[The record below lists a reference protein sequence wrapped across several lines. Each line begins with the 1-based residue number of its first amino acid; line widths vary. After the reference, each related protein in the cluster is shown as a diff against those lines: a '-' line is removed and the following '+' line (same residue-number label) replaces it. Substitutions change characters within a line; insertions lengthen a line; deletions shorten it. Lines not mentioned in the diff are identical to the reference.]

1 MQNELS
7 KQPVLTIYA
16 MSTNPKSNVQLY
28 QVALAIGNSY
38 NLKEMISESLAGY
51 QKYLDC
57 NACAVLQYK
66 KMLEGDFYRIDEIV
80 EPNNKILT
88 DIVPIDSD
96 FIPNH
101 LSTANL
107 KELWEK
113 MPVCINHKE
122 NVCIY
127 VMSLPDFGFIL
138 LRKTNGYYTPEELL
152 AIGELNLKLAKCALQ
167 CRISDELTE
176 CLTKY
181 DNLINLIPE
190 MIFETDIKGNL
201 LFTNDVAK
209 KVMGLEEVLQ
219 SGIVYNVFDFIH
231 KKDIARAKSNLQKAL
246 TTNIFPPREYMLTTT
261 RGENIETILYTSQIV
276 DKGNVV
282 GIRGV
287 VLDITDRKNIERKI
301 REKSEKLEMV
311 LLGSDAGLWDWNVLT
326 DEFFFNDR
334 WSTMLGYEPTEI
346 TPNKEVWVNLFHPQD
361 KEIFKTEINK
371 LLRGEIPFI
380 ATDLRIKSKNDGYK
394 WISESARIVEHDDLG
409 NVVRVIGIH
418 IDITDAKL
426 AQETLKNSLL
436 QQELI
441 SGIAISLNSL
451 ENFDDKINIV
461 LRVIGEYLNV
471 SRVYVFQDNED
482 GDKTSNTNEWCN
494 KGIRS
499 EKDSLQNVHY
509 STIPSWRK
517 IIEERGM
524 LFCDDTTTLPND
536 IRKLTDAENILSI
549 IEYPLYTEGKY
560 AGFIGFDE
568 CVQKREWTKWEL
580 ELLKTIT
587 GIIANAIERQ
597 KIDIVLKNSYSTN
610 KAIIDSLPDRLLHVT
625 NNGIL
630 INFNRVECGFCSN
643 VQIKV
648 GEHINSILPLE
659 GVKIIEEGIQ
669 ACVGQGSIM
678 REAKFE
684 KDGDELYFEFSFSE
698 SADKTVIILARN
710 ITNRRRSEES
720 IRYNE
725 VKFRELFDL
734 MPLGMAFNDFETGQ
748 YIDCNQEL
756 LDQLG
761 YSRQELMAQSFWN
774 ISPNKYIKT
783 EGQQLK
789 RLLKTGRY
797 GPYEKEL
804 IRRDGSRYP
813 VELAGFITKDRNGRN
828 LFCSSIKDLTSDK
841 QHIANLQQSEEKFR
855 ELFELS
861 PIGLVFCDIETGAFL
876 DCNENILKQTGY
888 TRNEFLRLTLWDI
901 TPAEYGNLNSK
912 SFETLKKTGKYGPIE
927 KEYLRKDGSRY
938 PISVSGFLTK
948 DKSGKQVVCAN
959 IQDLTDTKTK
969 NEKLRKSEE
978 KFRGLFELSPIGI
991 CQNDFRTKKYLDW
1004 NDSLLNM
1011 VGYSREEFVD
1021 LDYWDTTPIEFAEEE
1036 DRIEFQ
1042 ILRDG
1047 YYNSYEKE
1055 FIAKDGRRIPVLLT
1069 GFLIHDSQGRELVWS
1084 SIQDISELKKR
1095 AEQLTVSEQKFRG
1108 LFEQLPIG
1116 VALTDNTTAAYL
1128 ECNNAFLA
1136 MLGYTAEE
1144 IIGHYY
1150 WDITPIECTE
1160 IDKQITEQL
1169 NSTGHFGPFEKV
1181 YTKKTGEQIPVVL
1194 NGYLSVNF
1202 EGKPV
1207 VWTAIQDIS
1216 VLKKNEFDLR
1226 RSEEKFRNFVENASD
1241 IILSTSLQGHTLYV
1255 SPNITKMLGYSQE
1268 EFMKMPLHQYVNSE
1282 DLKNYF
1288 KLVKD
1293 YQIRGIPSENMEY
1306 RMLHKNGEWRWVQVT
1321 TSVNRDSNGNLY
1333 SISIL
1338 RDFTKDKIA
1347 QEQLKR
1353 LSLVASKTTNTIVI
1367 TDKNKRITWINE
1379 AFSTLTGYTY
1389 EEVIGKD
1396 PGKILQG
1403 SGTSIRDIEIINN
1416 GLKSGKAFRSEIY
1429 NYTKTG
1435 RGYWIEI
1442 YFTPIYDDTDQITSY
1457 IAVEN
1462 DITERKNNEEQI
1474 IKLTKGI
1481 ENSPTIVVITDKEGN
1496 IEYVNN
1502 RFVEITG
1509 YTMPE
1514 VLGKTPR
1521 ILKSGFQSRKLY
1533 EDLWNT
1539 IKSGDNWKGE
1549 LYNMKKD
1556 GSYYWELATISPIL
1570 NANNE
1575 ITHYIAIKE
1584 DITERKK
1591 LYEEVLSALE
1601 KAEKATRAKSEF
1613 LATMSHEIRTPMN
1626 GVIGMTSLLA
1636 KTPLTEEQLDFV
1648 NTIRN
1653 SGDAL
1658 LSIINDILDFSK
1670 IESGRMEMD
1679 IYPFDIRQ
1687 CVEDVID
1694 LFWVKAN
1701 QKAIY
1706 LNYTVSPT
1714 INRQLL
1720 GDVTRLRQVL
1730 VNLVGNAIK
1739 FTEKG
1744 FVKISI
1750 IKLDEDKT
1758 SRSIKLCFK
1767 IEDSGLGIAED
1778 KIVKLF
1784 SPFSQIDSSITRRF
1798 GGTGL
1803 GLAITKRLVEL
1814 MGGYIKVEST
1824 ENVGSCFS
1832 FEINFK
1838 YSDLED
1844 ASANGRSFASLKIF
1858 EDIAD
1863 QSVGTTLTN
1872 LLQALGVAVVQSE
1885 QAASV
1890 IFTDKETYQQ
1900 STTPVV
1906 FLKNMD
1912 CKIDEENSYFTI
1924 ITLPLKIASV
1934 KNGLQKMFVKPHP
1947 ILRKAAVDMSEET
1960 LAQRVPIS
1968 ILVAEDNTINQ
1979 KLMNKSLSFYGYT
1992 ADIAAN
1998 GLEVIQALERQPYD
2012 LIFMDL
2018 QMPEMDGLEATKQI
2032 VSRYK
2037 DSRPVI
2043 VAMTA
2048 SALGVDKEA
2057 CFEAGMD
2064 DYVSKPIKIDVLEE
2078 MIVKWCGGGKI
2089 RASNNQVF

>member
-1 MQNELS
+1 
-7 KQPVLTIYA
+7 
-16 MSTNPKSNVQLY
+16 MSSFQLY

-38 NLKEMISESLAGY
+38 NLKDMISESLAGY
-51 QKYLDC
+51 LKYLDC

-66 KMLEGDFYRIDEIV
+66 KMSEGDFICIDEIV
-80 EPNNKILT
+80 EPYGKTLK
-88 DIVPIDSD
+88 DLFPINLD
-96 FIPNH
+96 FLPRR
-101 LSTANL
+101 LSPDNL
-107 KELWEK
+107 KGLLAK
-113 MPVCINHKE
+113 TPVYFTHLKDGS
-122 NVCIY
+122 IY
-127 VMSLPDFGFIL
+127 VMSLPHFGFIL
-138 LRKTNGYYTPEELL
+138 LHKKNGIYTPEELL

-167 CRISDELTE
+167 CKVSDELTE
-176 CLTKY
+176 CLSKY

-209 KVMGLEEVLQ
+209 KAMGLEEGLQ
-219 SGIVYNVFDFIH
+219 SGVVYNVFDFIH
-231 KKDIARAKSNLQKAL
+231 KKDIARAKSNLQRVL
-246 TTNIFPPREYMLTTT
+246 TTNDVSPREYMLSTT
-261 RGENIETILYTSQIV
+261 RGEIMETLFYTSRIV
-276 DKGNVV
+276 DKDKVV

-287 VLDITDRKNIERKI
+287 VLDITERKSIEKKI
-301 REKSEKLEMV
+301 REKSDKLEMV
-311 LLGSDAGLWDWNVLT
+311 LLGSDAGLWDWNVST
-326 DEFFFNDR
+326 DEFFSNDR
-334 WSTMLGYEPTEI
+334 WSTMLGYEPREI
-346 TPNKEVWVNLFHPQD
+346 KLNKETWANLLHPD
-361 KEIFKTEINK
+361 DNAKFKANIKN
-371 LLRGEIPFI
+371 LLNGEIPLI
-380 ATDLRIKSKNDGYK
+380 STELRIRTKDNSYK
-394 WISESARIVEHDDLG
+394 WISERARIVERDDSG
-409 NVVRVIGIH
+409 NAVRIIGTH

-426 AQETLKNSLL
+426 AQEILKQSLL

-451 ENFDDKINIV
+451 EDFDDKINFALSV
-461 LRVIGEYLNV
+461 VGEHLNV
-471 SRVYVFQDNED
+471 SRVYVFLDNEN

-499 EKDSLQNVHY
+499 EKDALQNLCY
-509 STIPSWRK
+509 DTIPSWRK
-517 IIEERGM
+517 IIEESGM
-524 LFCDDTTTLPND
+524 LFCDDIATLPDD
-536 IRKLTDAENILSI
+536 IRKLTETENILSI
-549 IEYPLYTEGKY
+549 IEYPLYVEGKY

-587 GIIANAIERQ
+587 GVIANAIERK
-597 KIDIVLKNSYSTN
+597 KIETVLKISYATN
-610 KAIIDSLPDRLLHVT
+610 KAIIDSIPDRILHVT

-630 INFNRVECGFCSN
+630 INFNRVECGFCNSTELK
-643 VQIKV
+643 I
-648 GEHINSILPLE
+648 GEHIHDNLPLE
-659 GVKIIEEGIQ
+659 GVKIIEEGIA

-678 REAKFE
+678 REVMFE
-684 KDGDELYFEFSFSE
+684 KDGESLYFEFRFSE
-698 SADKTVIILARN
+698 SSDKTIIILVRN
-710 ITNRRRSEES
+710 ITNRHRSEET

-725 VKFRELFDL
+725 AKFRELFEL

-748 YIDCNQEL
+748 YIDCNQEF

-804 IRRDGSRYP
+804 IRKDGSRYP
-813 VELAGFITKDRNGRN
+813 VELAGFMTKDRNGRN
-828 LFCSSIKDLTSDK
+828 IICSSIQDLTIDK
-841 QHIANLQQSEEKFR
+841 QRIAELERSEEKFR
-855 ELFELS
+855 ELFDLS
-861 PIGLVFCDIETGAFL
+861 PIGLLFCDIETGAFL
-876 DCNENILKQTGY
+876 DCNNNILKQTGY
-888 TRNEFLRLTLWDI
+888 TRKEFTALTLWNI
-901 TPAEYGNLNSK
+901 TPAEYSKLNTNT
-912 SFETLKKTGKYGPIE
+912 FEELKITGKYGPIE
-927 KEYLRKDGSRY
+927 KEYIRKNGSRY

-948 DKSGKQVVCAN
+948 DKTGKQVVCAN
-959 IQDLTDTKTK
+959 VQDLTEAKMKT
-969 NEKLRKSEE
+969 EKLRKSEE

-991 CQNDFRTKKYLDW
+991 CMTDFHTSKYLDW
-1004 NDSLLNM
+1004 NDSFLNM
-1011 VGYSREEFVD
+1011 IGYTREEFSN
-1021 LDYWDTTPIEFAEEE
+1021 LEYWDTTPVEFGKEER
-1036 DRIEFQ
+1036 RIA
-1042 ILRDG
+1042 ITLRKVG
-1047 YYNSYEKE
+1047 YYSSYEKE

-1069 GFLIHDSQGRELVWS
+1069 GFLIHDSNGRELVWS

-1095 AEQLTVSEQKFRG
+1095 EDQLTISEQKFRG

-1116 VALTDNTTAAYL
+1116 VTLTDNSSAAYL
-1128 ECNNAFLA
+1128 ECNNAFLH
-1136 MLGYTAEE
+1136 MLGYTADE

-1150 WDITPIECTE
+1150 WDITPVECAQ
-1160 IDKQITEQL
+1160 IDKQITDEL
-1169 NSTGHFGPFEKV
+1169 NSTGHFGPFEKIYV
-1181 YTKKTGEQIPVVL
+1181 KKSGERVPVIL

-1216 VLKKNEFDLR
+1216 ILKNNEFELR
-1226 RSEEKFRNFVENASD
+1226 RNEEKFRSFVENASD

-1255 SPNITKMLGYSQE
+1255 SPNIINMLGYTQE

-1282 DLKNYF
+1282 DLPNYF

-1338 RDFTKDKIA
+1338 RDFTKDKRA

-1367 TDKNKRITWINE
+1367 TDKDKRITWIND
-1379 AFSTLTGYTY
+1379 AFTILTGYTFD
-1389 EEVIGKD
+1389 EVIGQY
-1396 PGKILQG
+1396 PGRLLQG
-1403 SGTSIRDIEIINN
+1403 PATSKRDKDAIKN
-1416 GLKSGKAFRSEIY
+1416 GLKSGKPFRSEIY
-1429 NYTKTG
+1429 NYSKTG

-1442 YFTPIYDDTDQITSY
+1442 YTTPIYDSTDQITSY

-1474 IKLTKGI
+1474 AKLTKGI
-1481 ENSPTIVVITDKEGN
+1481 ENSPTIVLITDSNGK
-1496 IEYVNN
+1496 IEYVNS
-1502 RFVEITG
+1502 RFIEITG
-1509 YTMPE
+1509 YTMDE

-1521 ILKSGFQSRKLY
+1521 ILKSGFQNRKIY
-1533 EDLWNT
+1533 EDLWAT
-1539 IKSGDNWKGE
+1539 IKSGNNWKGE
-1549 LYNMKKD
+1549 LYNKKKD

-1575 ITHYIAIKE
+1575 ITHFIAIKE
-1584 DITERKK
+1584 DISERKQ
-1591 LYEEVLSALE
+1591 LYEEVLVSLE

-1636 KTPLTEEQLDFV
+1636 KTPLTEEQFDIV
-1648 NTIRN
+1648 STIRN

-1679 IYPFDIRQ
+1679 IYPFDVRQ

-1694 LFWVKAN
+1694 LFWIKAS
-1701 QKAIY
+1701 QKGIALI
-1706 LNYTVSPT
+1706 YTVSPT
-1714 INRQLL
+1714 IDHQVL
-1720 GDVTRLRQVL
+1720 GDVTRLRQIL
-1730 VNLVGNAIK
+1730 VNIIGNAIK

-1744 FVKISI
+1744 YVKIEI
-1750 IKLDEDKT
+1750 TPLREDKT
-1758 SRSIKLCFK
+1758 SKSIRLGFK
-1767 IEDSGLGIAED
+1767 VEDSGLGIAQD
-1778 KIVKLF
+1778 KLVKLF
-1784 SPFSQIDSSITRRF
+1784 SPFSQVDSSITRRF

-1803 GLAITKRLVEL
+1803 GLAITKRLIDL
-1814 MGGYIKVEST
+1814 MEGTIDVKSI
-1824 ENVGSCFS
+1824 ENVGSCFN
-1832 FEINFK
+1832 FELGFK

-1844 ASANGRSFASLKIF
+1844 TSLSGRNFVGLKVF
-1858 EDIAD
+1858 EDIAN
-1863 QSVGTTLTN
+1863 QSVAITLNN
-1872 LLQALGVAVVQSE
+1872 LLQTLRVDVVKNAQD
-1885 QAASV
+1885 ASV
-1890 IFTDKETYQQ
+1890 ILTDKENYHQ
-1900 STTPVV
+1900 STTPTI
-1906 FLKNMD
+1906 FLQNVN
-1912 CKIDEENSYFTI
+1912 CKVDKENNFFTI
-1924 ITLPLKIASV
+1924 IALPLKIVSL
-1934 KNGLQKMFVKPHP
+1934 KSGLQKMFIKTHQ
-1947 ILRKAAVDMSEET
+1947 ITRSTAVETSEPT
-1960 LAQRVPIS
+1960 LAQRIPIS

-1998 GLEVIQALERQPYD
+1998 GLEVIQALERQSYD

-2037 DSRPVI
+2037 DNRPII

-2048 SALGVDKEA
+2048 SALGVDKDA

-2064 DYVSKPIKIDVLEE
+2064 DYVSKPIKIDILEE
-2078 MIVKWCGGGKI
+2078 MIIKWCGGKKSVHPAI
-2089 RASNNQVF
+2089 